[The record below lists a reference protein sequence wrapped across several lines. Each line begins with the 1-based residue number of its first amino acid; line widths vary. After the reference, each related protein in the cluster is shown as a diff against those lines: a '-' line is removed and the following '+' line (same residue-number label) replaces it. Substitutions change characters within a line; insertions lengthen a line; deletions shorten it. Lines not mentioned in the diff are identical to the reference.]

1 MSRLF
6 LIVVLLAALVAAA
19 SLVASVFERR
29 PETGTTLP
37 ATRRSGAI
45 QKISYALLITVMC
58 GVATGWLGAE

>member
-19 SLVASVFERR
+19 SLVASAFERR
-29 PETGTTLP
+29 PETGT
-37 ATRRSGAI
+37 TRRSGAI

>member
-19 SLVASVFERR
+19 SLVASAFGRQA
-29 PETGTTLP
+29 ETGTTLP

-45 QKISYALLITVMC
+45 QKIAYALLITVMC
-58 GVATGWLGAE
+58 GVATGWLGAD

>member
-19 SLVASVFERR
+19 SLIASAFSR
-29 PETGTTLP
+29 PAPDGTTLP
-37 ATRRSGAI
+37 VRRTGAL
-45 QKISYALLITVMC
+45 QRISYALLITVMC

>member
-19 SLVASVFERR
+19 SLIGSAFGRQ

-37 ATRRSGAI
+37 AARRTGAI
-45 QKISYALLITVMC
+45 QKVAYALLITVMC
-58 GVATGWLGAE
+58 GVATGWLGAD

>member
-1 MSRLF
+1 MADRSGAPY
-6 LIVVLLAALVAAA
+6 VHDETWA
-19 SLVASVFERR
+19 FERR